1 MASSAIQWPHDEARA
16 AVMWP
21 HEVTRSDD
29 LSKVRL
35 DTDTSLPNSVT
46 GLLQMSDDKSKEF
59 QTIC

>member
-1 MASSAIQWPHDEARA
+1 MMRARA
-16 AVMWP
+16 VVMWP

-35 DTDTSLPNSVT
+35 DTDTSLPNSFT
-46 GLLQMSDDKSKEF
+46 GLLQMSDDKGKEF